1 MNEVATDG
9 KGIEGIVLTRRVVG
23 LEIEH
28 DIKIAHLG
36 NLCVTSDDASHL
48 IGKDGIAVVALPL
61 FQVVRQGNADALCL
75 EVVGGIDTSS
85 VVEHDEAILLQFLGQ
100 TTPLALWRGAG
111 GETVDSALILH
122 QLLPPLNILVI
133 DGE

>member
-9 KGIEGIVLTRRVVG
+9 RGIEGIVLTRRVVG

-28 DIKIAHLG
+28 EIKIDHLG

-61 FQVVRQGNADALCL
+61 FKSFDKAMPMRSAFSLVLGLMPPAL
-75 EVVGGIDTSS
+75 
-85 VVEHDEAILLQFLGQ
+85 
-100 TTPLALWRGAG
+100 
-111 GETVDSALILH
+111 
-122 QLLPPLNILVI
+122 
-133 DGE
+133 